1 MSSGSYNPTTT
12 VEGDYG
18 LLINQAEVMDKFVD
32 NATKYWFKD
41 HLCYSGQKAR
51 LESIRGQALSFTLA
65 MATKTHIP
73 QQLHAPAT
81 DPVLPT
87 KEEIT
92 RMIEEVE
99 SFHDTWTVRQLADF
113 IKDMFEL
120 YRFRRYAKTQLR
132 KVSEAILER
141 VEAIMRRTN
150 PAYFYNIVKVAAPS
164 GNVMDTTDA
173 IHFLRCNYPPFE
185 KCVTHEQVGNL
196 FSSLAEV
203 FYSTSREGFASFSED
218 AEMTFIVGYL
228 RRCVEIHTDNVSDPA
243 KVQVLPSA
251 VVKDIAEG
259 IQSELYQMGLHQAHT
274 LVLSTICP
282 EDVVYK
288 FSDAGFLTL
297 AVPVSALM
305 KWNVTGTWS
314 RGRPYHIDARHA
326 LNQTEGSEPL
336 VRLTG
341 EEVVAI
347 RMEARRVFS
356 RTPMPGP
363 AVPSKDKVAPAPSV
377 VSGKDKAKPSKPIGV
392 SVDRTGRNAPQEVV
406 DVPLSFDRS
415 RFPDPPASKGK
426 GKGRAGG
433 GDSKKAVP
441 VVAAPVVEKSAK
453 KIPKAPEHA
462 KPLPGSSKK
471 KARTPSPEPAPS
483 RPSKKARKVRTP
495 SPEPAPSAS
504 PSPVKKSKKDRAPT
518 PATPPPP
525 PFVDLIATGDHAT
538 LLLEFQN
545 DLDT

>member
-1 MSSGSYNPTTT
+1 
-12 VEGDYG
+12 
-18 LLINQAEVMDKFVD
+18 
-32 NATKYWFKD
+32 
-41 HLCYSGQKAR
+41 
-51 LESIRGQALSFTLA
+51 
-65 MATKTHIP
+65 
-73 QQLHAPAT
+73 
-81 DPVLPT
+81 
-87 KEEIT
+87 
-92 RMIEEVE
+92 
-99 SFHDTWTVRQLADF
+99 
-113 IKDMFEL
+113 
-120 YRFRRYAKTQLR
+120 
-132 KVSEAILER
+132 
-141 VEAIMRRTN
+141 MRRTE

-164 GNVMDTTDA
+164 GRVMDTTDA

-196 FSSLAEV
+196 FSGLAEV

-228 RRCVEIHTDNVSDPA
+228 RRCVEIHIDNVSDPA

-282 EDVVYK
+282 ENVVYK

-341 EEVVAI
+341 EECVAI
-347 RMEARRVFS
+347 RAEARRVFS

-363 AVPSKDKVAPAPSV
+363 AVPSKDKVAPAPPV
-377 VSGKDKAKPSKPIGV
+377 VSGKDKARPSKPPIPIEV
-392 SVDRTGRNAPQEVV
+392 SIDRTGRNAPQEVV
-406 DVPLSFDRS
+406 DVPWDFGRTII
-415 RFPDPPASKGK
+415 PDPPASKGK

-453 KIPKAPEHA
+453 KIPKAPEHV

-483 RPSKKARKVRTP
+483 RPSKKTKKVRTP
-495 SPEPAPSAS
+495 EPSPEPAS

-525 PFVDLIATGDHAT
+525 AFVDLIATGDYDAIR
-538 LLLEFQN
+538 LAFEN